1 NVATPWREGT
11 NLSMAPAVM
20 DMQSGQLQDLWPQL
34 DRWVTPAWLT
44 NTQLVAAT
52 DDEGAGAMYVGGVD
66 APVPTR
72 VTSQV
77 DTWHTGAC
85 LDEARFYGPVVTDPR
100 ANTATR
106 ALVYA
111 VTSGIAASPQLLKFD
126 LNPTAP
132 EIVDPVVVDT
142 AA

>member
-1 NVATPWREGT
+1 LSPALCHPYYSELQTVLQLYPTRRSTDLLDLGTGQSTELLVSTQQHEASAGEISPDGTRAIINVATPWREGT

-66 APVPTR
+66 A
-72 VTSQV
+72 
-77 DTWHTGAC
+77 
-85 LDEARFYGPVVTDPR
+85 L
-100 ANTATR
+100 
-106 ALVYA
+106 
-111 VTSGIAASPQLLKFD
+111 
-126 LNPTAP
+126 AP
-132 EIVDPVVVDT
+132 
-142 AA
+142 